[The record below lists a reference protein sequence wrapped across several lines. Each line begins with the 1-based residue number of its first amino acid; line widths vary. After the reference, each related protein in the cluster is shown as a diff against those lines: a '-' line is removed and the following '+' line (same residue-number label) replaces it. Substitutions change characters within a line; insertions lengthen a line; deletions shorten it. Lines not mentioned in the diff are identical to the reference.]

1 MSGNGEKRRG
11 PMHFPVGGKEK
22 RSNTKATAPKV
33 EKPREKA
40 VPPPEGEPKTDARAP
55 LALPAEEATVT
66 EPDFA
71 AVTTEE
77 TGGEAGPA
85 LTRPVR
91 WPVRLLAWAASLLAT
106 LAVALALDALV
117 RAAFARADWLG
128 WLALGVVGLAA
139 LATLA
144 LMLRELAGLLRL
156 RRMVKLHRLAEKA
169 LAAPEEGLVNAL
181 ARRLRHLYRG
191 RPDMRWA
198 LSRLEEHDTAV
209 MSPEERLRLLEL
221 ELMTPLDAQARRMIL
236 RAARDVAA
244 LTAIAPGAALDM
256 IIVLLR
262 NLRLLRQLAALY
274 GGRPGFLGGW
284 KLLRMVLAHLAVT
297 GALALSDAF
306 LPHVLGKG
314 LAGRLSA
321 RFGEGVLNG
330 VLTARIG
337 LAALEQVRPMPFSA
351 VERPGLRE
359 LAAALVKDAAPGDG
373 GS

>member
-11 PMHFPVGGKEK
+11 PMHFPANGDRARNAAGH
-22 RSNTKATAPKV
+22 RP
-33 EKPREKA
+33 PR
-40 VPPPEGEPKTDARAP
+40 
-55 LALPAEEATVT
+55 ALPAEAAKIREPAFVAEAT
-66 EPDFA
+66 P
-71 AVTTEE
+71 EE
-77 TGGEAGPA
+77 TPGVDSTLPA
-85 LTRPVR
+85 PLR
-91 WPVRLLAWAASLLAT
+91 WPVRLLLWAVSLLAT
-106 LAVALALDALV
+106 LAAALALDALV

-128 WLALGVVGLAA
+128 WLALALVGLAA

-144 LMLRELAGLLRL
+144 LLLRELVGLLRL
-156 RRMVKLHRLAEKA
+156 RRMIGLHRLAERA
-169 LAAPEEGLVNAL
+169 LAAPDESTVNAL
-181 ARRLRHLYRG
+181 ARALRRLYRK
-191 RPDMRWA
+191 RADMRWA
-198 LSRLEEHDTAV
+198 LSRLAEHDDAV
-209 MSPEERLRLLEL
+209 ITPAERLRLLEL
-221 ELMTPLDAQARRMIL
+221 ELMTPLDAQARQLIL

-256 IIVLLR
+256 LIVLLH

-337 LAALEQVRPMPFSA
+337 LAALEQVRPLPFAA
-351 VERPGLRE
+351 VAKPGLKE
-359 LAAALVKDAAPGDG
+359 LAAALVRENSG
-373 GS
+373 